1 LHRVEV
7 LLGVERHVGK
17 NKGIGRVIV
26 EHHGPGAA
34 IRRRFCDR
42 RSADASAPARP
53 VLDND
58 GRAEPLLHVRL
69 NQARDHV
76 GRSAWRVHH
85 DDLDIAC
92 GPVLGMSGQWDDQR
106 AEKQVP
112 SGKHAHEYAP

>member
-1 LHRVEV
+1 
-7 LLGVERHVGK
+7 
-17 NKGIGRVIV
+17 VIV

-34 IRRRFCDR
+34 IRRRLCDR

-69 NQARDHV
+69 DQARDHV
-76 GRSAWRVHH
+76 GRPAWRVRH

-92 GPVLGMSGQWDDQR
+92 GPVLGMSRPWGDQR
-106 AEKQVP
+106 TKQQAAP
-112 SGKHAHEYAP
+112 GKHAHQYPPRKIAPMQ